1 MDLSRLA
8 LFGLLGAA
16 VACDGA
22 EPSVAPAAPAAPAA
36 APAGEAAAPAAAP
49 VMADSMGAPPTGAV
63 THSDVHE
70 CAGRNSCKGLGGC
83 KVSAESLTALATA
96 MGTPA
101 DAMGAPHDCAGLNA
115 CKGLGGCAVD
125 ETRLASLK
133 AKLAPAHP

>member
-22 EPSVAPAAPAAPAA
+22 EPPAAPAA
-36 APAGEAAAPAAAP
+36 APAGEAAPPAAAPAAAP
-49 VMADSMGAPPTGAV
+49 VMADSMGAPPSGAV
-63 THSDVHE
+63 THTDVHE

-115 CKGLGGCAVD
+115 CKGLGACAVD